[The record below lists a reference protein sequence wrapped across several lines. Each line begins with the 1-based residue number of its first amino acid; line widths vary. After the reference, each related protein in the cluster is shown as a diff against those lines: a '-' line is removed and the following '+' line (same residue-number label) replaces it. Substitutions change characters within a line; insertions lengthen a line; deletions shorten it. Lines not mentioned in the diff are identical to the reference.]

1 MIAEFSVFPVGKD
14 VHLSAYVAPIIALV
28 EKSGLPY
35 KVTAM
40 GTLVEGDVEAVFDLI
55 KRCHKKM
62 AASCERVVT
71 QVKIDDFIGRTGR
84 LEGKIQSVENRL
96 KRPVKK

>member
-40 GTLVEGDVEAVFDLI
+40 GTLVEGDVEAVD
-55 KRCHKKM
+55 K
-62 AASCERVVT
+62 
-71 QVKIDDFIGRTGR
+71 
-84 LEGKIQSVENRL
+84 
-96 KRPVKK
+96 